1 MRLKFTIIAV
11 VAVCYANLYSQKNGF
26 EKGYFIDN
34 KNNKVECLIKNEE
47 WNFNPTVF
55 EFKKDENSKSTEISI
70 NEFIEVVVGTEYK
83 YKKAKVKIDK
93 STDILQNATGTKG
106 LNLVDDYLLLRVN
119 VEGKATL
126 YSYKNDLYSRFFY
139 SINQNEITQL
149 SYKVYYDNELSGY
162 RKNENYKQELLNVL
176 KCDKITQNDIDEL
189 EYSKDGLSDIF
200 TKYNV
205 CTGSETNKIE
215 IKRNIKTLELYAK
228 VGLGISNLKYDTGSS
243 NADFGS
249 KVSFRPAFEAEI
261 NLSNKRKNYS
271 LLVEFSYQQYSNI
284 GNTGNGTFDI
294 QADYKSIDIAV
305 GLRKYIIINPKTLF
319 FVNGYITYPI
329 DGNSEF
335 SNYDVRANV
344 SPSFGI
350 GCLYNKRYLL
360 DIKYQFNRDILT
372 RYIDLSAIYSTLS
385 MSVGYKFL

>member
-1 MRLKFTIIAV
+1 MRLKFIIIAV
-11 VAVCYANLYSQKNGF
+11 VAVCYTNLYSQKNGF

-83 YKKAKVKIDK
+83 YKKARVKIDK
-93 STDILQNATGTKG
+93 STDIFQNATGTKG

-119 VEGKATL
+119 VDGKATL
-126 YSYKNDLYSRFFY
+126 YSYKNELYSRFFY
-139 SINQNEITQL
+139 SLNQNEISQL

-176 KCDKITQNDIDEL
+176 KCDKITQNDIEEL
-189 EYSKDGLSDIF
+189 EYSTDRLSDIF

-215 IKRNIKTLELYAK
+215 VKKRINTLELYAK
-228 VGLGISNLKYDTGSS
+228 VGVGISSLKYDDGSS
-243 NADFGS
+243 TADFGS
-249 KVSFRPAFEAEI
+249 KTKFRPAIEAEI

-271 LLVEFSYQQYSNI
+271 LLMEFSYQQYNST

-294 QADYKSIDIAV
+294 KADYNSIDIAI
-305 GLRKYIIINPKTLF
+305 GLRKYILINPKTLF
-319 FVNGYITYPI
+319 FVNGYLTYPI

-335 SNYDVRANV
+335 SNFEVRANV
-344 SPSFGI
+344 SPAFGI
-350 GCLYNKRYLL
+350 GCLYNKRYII
-360 DIKYQFNRDILT
+360 DVKYEFGRNILSK
-372 RYIDLSAIYSTLS
+372 YVDLSANYNTLAIS
-385 MSVGYKFL
+385 IGYKLL